1 MLSTKGRMCQR
12 RFFSNIFKP
21 NFKNRKKL
29 SFHHKFKFLIPITLQ
44 LDGVHF
50 FFNSSEEEVVLQKK
64 ILLFKFYEDKQRKVV
79 SFHK

>member
-12 RFFSNIFKP
+12 RFFSNILKP

-64 ILLFKFYEDKQRKVV
+64 F
-79 SFHK
+79 SFSNFTKINKEKL